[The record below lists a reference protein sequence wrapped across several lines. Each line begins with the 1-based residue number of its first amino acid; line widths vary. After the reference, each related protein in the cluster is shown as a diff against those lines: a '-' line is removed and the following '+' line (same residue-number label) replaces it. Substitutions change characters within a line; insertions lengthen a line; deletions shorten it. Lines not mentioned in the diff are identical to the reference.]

1 MLNSTILLKI
11 AQRLNKLDSAD
22 YDNIQ
27 PWQRVEAFNK
37 GSVQWLRRN
46 LHALNIKQE
55 GDEQSKRRIDD
66 FQTILIEEVITLE
79 KGDRF
84 FESTSELPDN
94 YFEWKRLNGKAI
106 DDCCDDPRP
115 MVITLAEEANVDE
128 VNRDFLKKPSFEWG
142 ETYCT
147 LKSNRIRIHT
157 NDEFEIPE
165 ATLSYYRQPT
175 RIRVIGIQ
183 DVYVGDI
190 PTVEVESDF
199 KDDIVELF
207 IDEAVKIIAGDIES
221 FNQRQVSEDTVEGN
235 N

>member
-11 AQRLNKLDSAD
+11 EQRLNKLSSSD

-37 GSVQWLRRN
+37 ATVQWLRRN

-66 FQTILIEEVITLE
+66 FQVILVEVPITLNKE
-79 KGDRF
+79 DGYY
-84 FESTSELPDN
+84 ESSEELPDN
-94 YFEWKRLNGKAI
+94 YFEWKRINGKAI
-106 DDCCDDPRP
+106 NDCCDEPRP

-128 VNRDFLKKPSFEWG
+128 VNRDVLKKPSFEWG

-147 LKSNRIRIHT
+147 LKTNRVRIHT
-157 NDEFEIPE
+157 NNEFEIPE
-165 ATLSYYRQPT
+165 AILSYYRQPT
-175 RIRVIGIQ
+175 RIRVIGVQ
-183 DVYVGDI
+183 DVYDGTI
-190 PTVEVESDF
+190 PTAEVISDF